1 MELLPAD
8 LEDHIR
14 NAVRHY
20 WRTRQGQA
28 TKQADGGTVQDY
40 GARSQVTGGKHMD
53 GFVELI
59 RTVVHH
65 VGYPEHTVL
74 TGSRLELPGFFRATK
89 QWDLLVLQDGHLL
102 AAIELK
108 SQVGPSFGNNFNN
121 RTEEAM
127 GTAVDTRAAI
137 DHGAMGEGT
146 PWLGWL
152 MLLEDAPKS
161 RAPVKVSSMHF
172 DPLPEFD
179 GASYA
184 KRYALF
190 CQKMRDQLLYD
201 GTVLLLSP
209 ASAAETGDWIDEEPE
224 ISITA
229 FLKSL
234 AMHLASHRGLAA

>member
-1 MELLPAD
+1 MDLLPPD
-8 LEDHIR
+8 LEEHVHDAI
-14 NAVRHY
+14 RHY

-28 TKQADGGTVQDY
+28 TKQVKAGAVQDH
-40 GARSQVTGGKHMD
+40 GTRSQVTGGKHMD
-53 GFVELI
+53 GFVDLI

-65 VGYPEHTVL
+65 VGFAEHTVL
-74 TGSRLELPGFFRATK
+74 AGSRLELPGFYRATK

-121 RTEEAM
+121 RTEEAI

-137 DHGAMGEGT
+137 DHGAMGEAK
-146 PWLGWL
+146 PWFGWL
-152 MLLEDAPKS
+152 MLLEDTPTS

-172 DPLPEFD
+172 DPLPEFNK
-179 GASYA
+179 ASYT

-201 GTVLLLSP
+201 GTALVLSS
-209 ASAAETGDWIDEEPE
+209 ASAAETGDWTDEEPE

-234 AMHLASHRGLAA
+234 AMHLASHKGNAI

>member
-1 MELLPAD
+1 MDLLPAD
-8 LEDHIR
+8 LEAHIR
-14 NAVRHY
+14 DAVRHY

-28 TKQADGGTVQDY
+28 TKQVEAGTVQDY

-59 RTVVHH
+59 REVVHH
-65 VGYPEHTVL
+65 VGLPEESVH
-74 TGSRLELPGFFRATK
+74 TGSRLELPGFYRASK
-89 QWDLLVLQDGHLL
+89 QWDLLVLHDGQLL

-127 GTAVDTRAAI
+127 GTAADTRAAI
-137 DHGAMGEGT
+137 DHGAFGASS

-161 RAPVKVSSMHF
+161 RAPVKVFSPHF
-172 DPLPEFD
+172 DPLPEF
-179 GASYA
+179 GQASYA
-184 KRYALF
+184 KRYVLF
-190 CQKMRDQLLYD
+190 CQKLRVQLLYD
-201 GTVLLLSP
+201 GTALLMSP
-209 ASAAETGDWIDEEPE
+209 ATATDSGDWIDEEPE

-234 AMHLASHRGLAA
+234 AVHLSATQGKAR